1 MPAIVV
7 IGSQWGDEGKGRVID
22 LLARKARV
30 IARYSAGNNAG
41 HTILN
46 DKGEFQLNLVPAG
59 IFHTNK
65 TCLIGN
71 GVAIDPAVLL
81 NEISQLEKRGIST
94 QKLFVSER
102 CQVIMPWHRILDGLE
117 EKSRGSAAIGTT
129 GKGVGPCFADKVAR
143 RGIRIADLLDT
154 EHLQKRMTAVLEY
167 ENNLIEKVFG
177 EEPINFEETY
187 TQYLSL
193 IHI

>member
-59 IFHTNK
+59 IFHSNK
-65 TCLIGN
+65 TCL
-71 GVAIDPAVLL
+71 
-81 NEISQLEKRGIST
+81 
-94 QKLFVSER
+94 
-102 CQVIMPWHRILDGLE
+102 
-117 EKSRGSAAIGTT
+117 
-129 GKGVGPCFADKVAR
+129 
-143 RGIRIADLLDT
+143 
-154 EHLQKRMTAVLEY
+154 
-167 ENNLIEKVFG
+167 
-177 EEPINFEETY
+177 
-187 TQYLSL
+187 
-193 IHI
+193 